1 LTQWLTSCVIDGL
14 MDAIP
19 HPVATM
25 LYSQLLPQQ
34 VLQDLQPAQPWFGL
48 GLFVRKGLVHV

>member
-1 LTQWLTSCVIDGL
+1 VIDGL

-19 HPVATM
+19 HQVATM